1 MKLINRLL
9 LVMFISLAGA
19 CEKIN
24 YHPDN
29 PIAGIS
35 TKVLM
40 HKGCGYNTDIPVNTL
55 AAAEYGLSLL
65 DGIELDIQLSKDGTL
80 WLDHDNE
87 VYNCDSTIVGCFQ
100 ELTDEE
106 IRTAGECG
114 GVNQYDTL
122 ESVFQLMVSKYPNSF
137 ISLDIKGQYCEIA
150 NSAETMRT
158 MANAVLA
165 LVDKYHMQNKVL
177 VESSSPAFLNEFEN
191 QKTVAQCIITVS
203 GDVDEGMANAAST
216 KARGISLKYG
226 VEEFNSRVVSL
237 IHQKGYGIMIWY
249 INEPEDIAKV
259 WTYQPDLI
267 QTDNPDF
274 KKYIPKAL

>member
-1 MKLINRLL
+1 MKLISRLL
-9 LVMFISLAGA
+9 LVTFILLAGA
-19 CEKIN
+19 CDKIL
-24 YHPDN
+24 YQPDN
-29 PIAGIS
+29 PISGIP

-40 HKGCGYNTDIPVNTL
+40 HKGCGYNTEIPVNTL

-106 IRTAGECG
+106 IRAAGECSG
-114 GVNQYDTL
+114 ENHYDTL
-122 ESVFQLMVSKYPNSF
+122 ESVFQLMASKYPNSF
-137 ISLDIKGQYCEIA
+137 ISLDIKGQYCEIV
-150 NSAETMRT
+150 NTAETMRT
-158 MANAVLA
+158 MANSVLA

-177 VESSSPAFLNEFEN
+177 VESSSLAFMEEFEN
-191 QKTVAQCIITVS
+191 QNSVAQCVITVS
-203 GDVDEGMANAAST
+203 GDVDEGLANAAAT

-237 IHQKGYGIMIWY
+237 IHSKGYGIMVWY
-249 INEPEDIAKV
+249 INEPEDIVKV
-259 WTYQPDLI
+259 WHYQPDFI

-274 KKYIPKAL
+274 KKYIPVAL